1 MHRYSQINFILVFGF
16 FGGISA
22 LLDNAVEKT
31 RDPGDGGCL
40 CMQCRQ
46 YHILECVKKNQ

>member
-1 MHRYSQINFILVFGF
+1 MHRYSRINFILVFGF

-31 RDPGDGGCL
+31 RDPGDVYACNVG
-40 CMQCRQ
+40 
-46 YHILECVKKNQ
+46 NTTSWNA